1 MSEFHLSER
10 VDFAYFLSQLEEVF
24 TASIRAIATEYID
37 VTIKQIYLL
46 KVNPKY
52 LQSISFRIFLV
63 GRLLQSLREEKLN

>member
-24 TASIRAIATEYID
+24 TASIRAIATEYIE

-46 KVNPKY
+46 KVKPRY
-52 LQSISFRIFLV
+52 LQSILFRIFLV